1 MKLQKQRRGKRL
13 SWLGH
18 LDFHE
23 VVEAWSNLTA
33 VTVTVK
39 TKQRHDR
46 MFIVIL
52 TKPKSASS
60 KTKPKFRYI

>member
-1 MKLQKQRRGKRL
+1 MMKLQKQRMGQRL

-46 MFIVIL
+46 MFIVIVGVC
-52 TKPKSASS
+52 KSTAGWHSA
-60 KTKPKFRYI
+60 PA